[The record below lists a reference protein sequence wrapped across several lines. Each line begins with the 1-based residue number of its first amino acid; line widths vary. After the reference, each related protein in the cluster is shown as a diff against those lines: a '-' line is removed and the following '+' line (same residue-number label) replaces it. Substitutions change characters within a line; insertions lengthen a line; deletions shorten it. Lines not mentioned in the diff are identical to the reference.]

1 MKTLDHDL
9 SDNGDIHWQLRS
21 FFEFNR
27 FTGTEIR
34 EIAQVSVP
42 VYENEFWTSKQRDC
56 HSLHEISYRACYKP
70 QLPDFFIQR
79 FCKADDV
86 VYDPFMGRGT
96 TLVQAQLRG
105 CSAIGN
111 DINALSSVL
120 AGARLAPP
128 TLSDVED
135 RLQAVKL
142 SARPELRE
150 DLLVFFHEKTLAEI
164 CGWKEYFGERKQQGT
179 FDNVDAWIQMVC
191 SNRLTGHSRGF
202 FSVYTLPPNQ
212 AASVNSQERINQKRG
227 QQPEYR
233 DTRALLL
240 RKTRSLLADPL
251 PRGYSRLKAAL
262 HCLSAD
268 DTPAIATSS
277 VRLIVTS
284 PPFLD
289 TVNYEQDNWMRMW
302 FCEVSVNPGA
312 LWHCRNLDDWLA
324 KMTACFHEFS
334 RILQD
339 DGAIAFE
346 VGEIRKG
353 VLRLENEVM
362 KAAIEANLIPE
373 CVMINSQSFTK
384 TANCWGV
391 KNNQHGTN
399 TNRIVILRKREQ

>member
-1 MKTLDHDL
+1 MKALDRAQPEPK
-9 SDNGDIHWQLRS
+9 DIHWQLRA

-27 FTGTEIR
+27 STGTEMR
-34 EIAQVSVP
+34 HVAQVSVP
-42 VYENEFWTSKQRDC
+42 VYENEFWTAKQRDG

-79 FCKADDV
+79 FCRAGDV

-111 DINALSSVL
+111 DINALSSIL

-128 TLSDVED
+128 SLTEVED
-135 RLQAVKL
+135 RLRTVKL
-142 SARPELRE
+142 PPRPELRK
-150 DLLVFFHEKTLAEI
+150 DLLVFFHEKTLGEI
-164 CGWKEYFGERKQQGT
+164 CGWKDYFAERTQRGT

-191 SNRLTGHSRGF
+191 CNRLTGHSKGF

-212 AASVNSQERINQKRG
+212 ATSVKSQERINLKRG

-233 DTRALLL
+233 DTRALVL

-251 PRGYSRLKAAL
+251 PRNYAKRKATL
-262 HCLSAD
+262 HCASAD
-268 DTPAIATSS
+268 DTAGIADSS

-302 FCEVSVNPGA
+302 FCDVQLRPGE
-312 LWHCRNLDDWLA
+312 LWQGRNLDDWLE
-324 KMTACFHEFS
+324 KMTACFHELH
-334 RILQD
+334 RVLED
-339 DGAIAFE
+339 DGVIAFE

-362 KAAIEANLIPE
+362 KAALSANLIPE

-391 KNNQHGTN
+391 KNNEHGTN
-399 TNRIVILRKREQ
+399 TNRIVVLRKRT

>member
-1 MKTLDHDL
+1 MKTLDRDL
-9 SDNGDIHWQLRS
+9 LHHGDIHWQLRS

-79 FCKADDV
+79 FCEAGDV

-105 CSAIGN
+105 CSVIGN
-111 DINALSSVL
+111 DINALSSILV
-120 AGARLAPP
+120 GARLAPP
-128 TLSDVED
+128 TPSDVED
-135 RLQAVKL
+135 RLQTVKL
-142 SARPELRE
+142 SARPVLRE
-150 DLLVFFHEKTLAEI
+150 DLLVFFHDKTLAEI
-164 CGWKEYFGERKQQGT
+164 CGWKEYFADRKQQGT

-212 AASVNSQERINQKRG
+212 AASVNSQDRINQKRG
-227 QQPEYR
+227 QRPEYR
-233 DTRALLL
+233 DTRALVL

-251 PRGYSRLKAAL
+251 PRGYSRLKAVL
-262 HCLSAD
+262 HCSSAD

-289 TVNYEQDNWMRMW
+289 TVDYEQDNWMRMW
-302 FCEVSVNPGA
+302 FCDVSVNRGA
-312 LWHCRNLDDWLA
+312 LWHYRNLDDWLA
-324 KMTACFHEFS
+324 KMTACFHEF
-334 RILQD
+334 RRVLQD

-346 VGEIRKG
+346 VGEIHKG

-399 TNRIVILRKREQ
+399 TNRIVILRKRKQ

>member
-1 MKTLDHDL
+1 MNVLDRDRSESKDL
-9 SDNGDIHWQLRS
+9 HWQLRS

-27 FTGTEIR
+27 STGTELR
-34 EIAQVSVP
+34 HVAQVSVP
-42 VYENEFWTSKQRDC
+42 VYENEFWTAKQRDG

-79 FCKADDV
+79 FCQAGEV

-105 CSAIGN
+105 CAAIGN
-111 DINALSSVL
+111 DLNSLSSILVQ
-120 AGARLAPP
+120 GRLTPP
-128 TLSDVED
+128 TLAEVAE
-135 RLQAVKL
+135 RVQTIKL
-142 SARPELRE
+142 PARPALRK
-150 DLLVFFHEKTLAEI
+150 DLLTFFHEKTLTEI
-164 CGWKEYFGERKQQGT
+164 CGWKEYFTARRQQRT
-179 FDNVDAWIQMVC
+179 FDHVDAWLQMVC
-191 SNRLTGHSRGF
+191 CNRLTGHSPGF

-212 AASVNSQERINQKRG
+212 ATSVSGQARINEKRE

-233 DTRALLL
+233 DTRALIL

-251 PRGYSRLKAAL
+251 PAGYAQRKAAL
-262 HCLSAD
+262 HCASAD
-268 DTPAIATSS
+268 DTPDIATSS

-289 TVNYEQDNWMRMW
+289 TVNYEQDNWMRIW
-302 FCEVSVNPGA
+302 FADVQLQPGA
-312 LWHCRNLDDWLA
+312 LWQCRNLDDWLTR
-324 KMTACFHEFS
+324 MTACFHEF
-334 RILQD
+334 RRVLQD
-339 DGAIAFE
+339 DGVIAFE

-362 KAAIEANLIPE
+362 KAALAANLLPE

-399 TNRIVILRKREQ
+399 TNRVVILKKRSH